1 MALTE
6 KKIKSNATAAA
17 FRKGKTLYLDGGVQE
32 FLLDRDVENGITYLN
47 GKVEGNIVPFYEVSV
62 DLDEKRDFEAADSR
76 CQCEAYRSYPGFCKH
91 LVALQLR
98 YIEEEEK
105 RQRDEV
111 RNKKKMDLFD
121 KKKIGIGDSQNKYQ
135 TNKYTEAEGLED
147 EYLDEEYQENKYPIV
162 TEFLEFLED
171 VEKINASRKNAAPKK
186 KETPEEQLSRLLG
199 LGSVKRGIQPPK
211 PQTDA
216 AITRMLERVSRHTQ
230 DEIYHGPGNV
240 EVIEI
245 EPQLL
250 LSRDYRGNNVSFKV
264 GGKKKYVIK
273 SLEEFVENVEKRV
286 YFEYGKNLAF
296 QHSREHFS
304 KASLPILDFISEYI
318 HMRGKGYVRSF
329 YHAPATKE
337 ISLNNNIL
345 FERFMLAMEESERA
359 KGELSFSSDLV
370 SISGGK
376 GVRYYLKKEDPDF
389 VVTLEK
395 VDDGAFLQFPDFE
408 CVLGATEIFLVDHN
422 MIYHCSSEFEKDM
435 RILLEQFDVGVA
447 QDLFIGNED
456 LQSVCATIIPLL
468 QQHFVLEEKDIS
480 VEEYQPPEVQFLFYL
495 DDDKEIGVTSKV
507 ECQYGSNTYRIF
519 EETDRSVYR
528 DVQKEAKAL
537 QVLHKYFVMARRKN
551 SDFMLNEED
560 MLYELLLNGI
570 EELNEIGQVF
580 ATESF
585 RRNEIRQT
593 PGVDLGVSIKSD
605 LLNLSVESEQLPYE
619 ELDAILSSYKMR
631 KRYHRLKNGQFLE
644 LEDSSLSVLSELA
657 DGLQISGKDLK
668 RGKIKIPKHRALYV
682 DAVLRDA
689 GEQVHVHR
697 DNLFKG
703 LIRNIKNVEDSDYE
717 VPKQQYSILRSYQK
731 KGYRWLRT
739 IREYGFGG
747 ILADDM
753 GLGKTLQMITLFQAV
768 KEEWDEKG
776 RKENTELALVV
787 CPASLVYNWE
797 SEIAKFAP
805 DLSTLVVSGSAAERK
820 EIIQSNQNVDVWIT
834 SYDLL
839 KRDVEWYQER
849 HFDMHVI
856 DEAQYIKNASTQAA
870 KAVKNISSNTRLA
883 LTGTPIENR
892 LSELWS
898 IFDFLMPGLL
908 FSYKKF
914 KEEIESSII
923 AGTNG
928 EEQKDPKALNRL
940 KNIVRPFILRRLKED
955 VLKDLPKKL
964 EHVVYAKME
973 GEQQK
978 LYDAR
983 VQRLKMSLEKQT
995 NEEYK
1000 SNKIEILSELTRLR
1014 QICCDPALCYEDYK
1028 GGSAKLSVCMEMIED
1043 AVSSGHKVLLFSQF
1057 TSMLETLAKEL
1068 KKKKIAYYELTGETK
1083 KEKRVE
1089 MAKAFNENKVPV
1101 FLISLR
1107 AGGTGLNLVG
1117 ADIVIHFDPWWNLA
1131 AQNQATDRAHRI
1143 GQKNVVTVF
1152 KMITAKTIEEKILAL
1167 QEKKKNLADQIISDE
1182 GMSEGSLTREQ
1193 LLEIL
1198 S

>member
-6 KKIKSNATAAA
+6 KKIRSNATTAA
-17 FRKGKTLYLDGGVQE
+17 FRKGKALYLDGGVQE
-32 FLLDRDVENGITYLN
+32 FLLERDEENGITYLN
-47 GKVEGNIVPFYEVSV
+47 GKVEGNIVPFYEVSA
-62 DLDEKRDFEAADSR
+62 DLDEKREFEATDCR

-98 YIEEEEK
+98 YIQEEK
-105 RQRDEV
+105 NCEQHAV
-111 RNKKKMDLFD
+111 LNKNDVVFSEKEQQNNYKQNY
-121 KKKIGIGDSQNKYQ
+121 SENKYQ
-135 TNKYTEAEGLED
+135 KN
-147 EYLDEEYQENKYPIV
+147 EYLENEKYPIV

-171 VEKINASRKNAAPKK
+171 VEKINASRENNAAKK

-216 AITRMLERVSRHTQ
+216 AITRMLERISRQ
-230 DEIYHGPGNV
+230 AQAEVYHGPGHFEAV
-240 EVIEI
+240 EI
-245 EPQLL
+245 EPQLTMDNYYG
-250 LSRDYRGNNVSFKV
+250 RPEVSFRV
-264 GGKKKYVIK
+264 GGKKKYVVK
-273 SLEEFVENVEKRV
+273 SLEEFVERVENRE

-296 QHSREHFS
+296 QHSREQFAKS
-304 KASLPILDFISEYI
+304 SLPILDFISEYI
-318 HMRGKGYVRSF
+318 HMRGRGYVRSF
-329 YHAPATKE
+329 YHAPATRD
-337 ISLNNNIL
+337 ISLNNIL
-345 FERFMLAMEESERA
+345 FERFMLAMEESEQA
-359 KGELSFSSDLV
+359 KGELAFSTNMIT
-370 SISGGK
+370 ISGGK
-376 GVRYYLKKEDPDF
+376 AERYYLKKENPDF

-395 VDDGAFLQFPDFE
+395 VEDGAFLHFPDFE
-408 CVLGATEIFLVDHN
+408 SILGPNEIFIVEHN
-422 MIYHCSSEFEKDM
+422 MIYHCSPEFEQDM
-435 RILLEQFDVGVA
+435 RIVLEQFDTGTS
-447 QDLFIGNED
+447 QELFIENED
-456 LQSVCATIIPLL
+456 LQSVCANIIPLL
-468 QQHFVLEEKDIS
+468 EQHFSLEEKNIS

-495 DDDKEIGVTSKV
+495 DDDKEIGVTCKV

-519 EETDRSVYR
+519 EETDRSIYR
-528 DVQKEAKAL
+528 DVQKEAKTL

-570 EELNEIGQVF
+570 EELNEIGQVY

-585 RRNEIRQT
+585 RKNEIRQT

-619 ELDAILSSYKMR
+619 ELDAILGSYKMR

-753 GLGKTLQMITLFQAV
+753 GLGKTLQMITLFQSV
-768 KEEWDEKG
+768 KEEWQEKG
-776 RKENTELALVV
+776 AKENTELALVV

-805 DLSTLVVSGSAAERK
+805 DLSTLIVSGSAAERK
-820 EIIQSNQNVDVWIT
+820 KIIQSNQGIDVWIT

-914 KEEIESSII
+914 KEEMESSII

-928 EEQKDPKALNRL
+928 EGQKDTKALNRL

-1014 QICCDPALCYEDYK
+1014 QLCCDPALCYEDYK
-1028 GGSAKLSVCMEMIED
+1028 GGSAKLAVCMETIED

-1057 TSMLETLAKEL
+1057 TSMLEILAKEL

>member
-6 KKIKSNATAAA
+6 QKIKSNATAAA
-17 FRKGKTLYLDGGVQE
+17 FRKGKALFLDGGVQE
-32 FLLDRDVENGITYLN
+32 LVLDRDVENGITYLN
-47 GKVEGNIVPFYEVSV
+47 GKVAGNEVPSYEVSV
-62 DLDEKRDFEAADSR
+62 DLDEKREFEATSSR

-91 LVALQLR
+91 LVALQLK
-98 YIEEEEK
+98 YMEEEQERY
-105 RQRDEV
+105 RQEL
-111 RNKKKMDLFD
+111 RNKKNTELFD
-121 KKKIGIGDSQNKYQ
+121 KKQ
-135 TNKYTEAEGLED
+135 TDTEADMEK
-147 EYLDEEYQENKYPIV
+147 EYPVV
-162 TEFLEFLED
+162 TEFIEFLED
-171 VEKINASRKNAAPKK
+171 VEKINKSREAAKKSK
-186 KETPEEQLSRLLG
+186 KETPEEQLRRLLG
-199 LGSVKRGIQPPK
+199 MGSVKQGIETPK
-211 PQTDA
+211 PQTDVT
-216 AITRMLERVSRHTQ
+216 ITRMLDRIARHTQ
-230 DEIYHGPGNV
+230 EEVYRGPDSSL
-240 EVIEI
+240 EPIEI
-245 EPQLL
+245 EPQL
-250 LSRDYRGNNVSFKV
+250 SIGEDYRGKVVSFKI
-264 GGKKKYVIK
+264 GGKKKYVVK
-273 SLEEFVENVEKRV
+273 SLEELVDNVERHE
-286 YFEYGKNLAF
+286 YFQYGKNLAF
-296 QHSREHFS
+296 QHSREQFAKS
-304 KASLPILDFISEYI
+304 ALPILDFITEYI
-318 HMRGKGYVRSF
+318 HMRGRGYVRSF
-329 YHAPATKE
+329 YHVPATKE
-337 ISLNNNIL
+337 IVLNNIL
-345 FERFMLAMEESERA
+345 FEKLMLAIEKSERE
-359 KGELSFSSDLV
+359 KEEWLPDINLIG
-370 SISGGK
+370 ISGGK
-376 GVRYYLKKEDPDF
+376 GMRYNLKQEDPDF
-389 VVTLEK
+389 IIRLEK
-395 VDDGAFLQFPDFE
+395 VEDGAFLYFPNFR
-408 CVLGATEIFLVDHN
+408 CILGATEIFIVDYN
-422 MIYHCSSEFEKDM
+422 MIYHCTREFEKDM
-435 RILLEQFDVGVA
+435 RILLEQFDGGES
-447 QDLFIGNED
+447 QELFIGDAD
-456 LQSVCATIIPLL
+456 LQNVCANIIPLL
-468 QQHFVLEEKDIS
+468 EKHFILEEKDIS

-495 DDDKEIGVTSKV
+495 DDDKEIGVTCRV
-507 ECQYGSNTYRIF
+507 ECQYGVDKYRIF
-519 EETDRSVYR
+519 EKTDQSVYR
-528 DVQKEAKAL
+528 DTQKEAEL
-537 QVLHKYFVMARRKN
+537 LRVLHKYFIMARRKH

-560 MLYELLLNGI
+560 KLYELLLNGI
-570 EELNEIGQVF
+570 EELNEMGQVF

-585 RRNEIRQT
+585 RKNGIRQT

-619 ELDAILSSYKMR
+619 ELDAILNSYKMR
-631 KRYHRLKNGQFLE
+631 KRYHRLKDGQFLE

-689 GEQVHVHR
+689 GEQLHVHR
-697 DNLFKG
+697 DSLFKG

-717 VPKQQYSILRSYQK
+717 IPKQQYSILRSYQK
-731 KGYRWLRT
+731 KGFRWLRT
-739 IREYGFGG
+739 IRDYGFGG

-753 GLGKTLQMITLFQAV
+753 GLGKTLQMITLFQSV
-768 KEEWDEKG
+768 KEEWDSQGK
-776 RKENTELALVV
+776 KENTELALVV
-787 CPASLVYNWE
+787 CPASLVFNWE
-797 SEIAKFAP
+797 SEIEKFAP
-805 DLSTLVVSGSAAERK
+805 DLSTLIISGSAAERK
-820 EIIQSNQNVDVWIT
+820 DLIQNSQGADVWIT

-839 KRDVEWYQER
+839 KRDVEWYQDR
-849 HFDMHVI
+849 HFDIHVI

-914 KEEIESSII
+914 KEEMESNII
-923 AGTNG
+923 AGTND
-928 EEQKDPKALNRL
+928 EKAKDTKAVDRL
-940 KNIVRPFILRRLKED
+940 KKMVRPFILRRLKED

-995 NEEYK
+995 DEEYK
-1000 SNKIEILSELTRLR
+1000 NNKIEILSELTRLR
-1014 QICCDPALCYEDYK
+1014 QICCDPGLCYEDYK

-1057 TSMLETLAKEL
+1057 TTMLETIAKEL

-1089 MAKAFNENKVPV
+1089 MAKAFNENKVPI

-1167 QEKKKNLADQIISDE
+1167 QEKKKNLSDQIISDE
-1182 GMSEGSLTREQ
+1182 GMSETKLTREQ

-1198 S
+1198 

>member
-6 KKIKSNATAAA
+6 KKIRSNATTAA
-17 FRKGKTLYLDGGVQE
+17 FRKGKALYLDGGVQE
-32 FLLDRDVENGITYLN
+32 FLLERDEENGITYLN
-47 GKVEGNIVPFYEVSV
+47 GKVEGNIVPFYEVSA
-62 DLDEKRDFEAADSR
+62 DLDEKREFEATDCR

-98 YIEEEEK
+98 YIQEEK
-105 RQRDEV
+105 NCEQHAV
-111 RNKKKMDLFD
+111 LNKNDVVFSEKEQQNNYKQNY
-121 KKKIGIGDSQNKYQ
+121 SENKYQ
-135 TNKYTEAEGLED
+135 KN
-147 EYLDEEYQENKYPIV
+147 EYLENEKYPIV

-171 VEKINASRKNAAPKK
+171 VEKINASRENKASKK

-216 AITRMLERVSRHTQ
+216 AITRMLERISRQ
-230 DEIYHGPGNV
+230 AQAEVYHGPGHFDAV
-240 EVIEI
+240 EI
-245 EPQLL
+245 EPQLTMDNYYG
-250 LSRDYRGNNVSFKV
+250 RPEVSFKV
-264 GGKKKYVIK
+264 GGKKKYVVK
-273 SLEEFVENVEKRV
+273 SLEEFVERVEKRE

-296 QHSREHFS
+296 QHSREQFAKS
-304 KASLPILDFISEYI
+304 SLPILDFISEYI
-318 HMRGKGYVRSF
+318 HLRGKGYVRSF
-329 YHAPATKE
+329 YHAPATRD
-337 ISLNNNIL
+337 ISLNNIL
-345 FERFMLAMEESERA
+345 FERFMLAMEESEQV
-359 KGELSFSSDLV
+359 KGELAFATNMIT
-370 SISGGK
+370 ISGGK
-376 GVRYYLKKEDPDF
+376 AERYYLKKENPDF

-395 VDDGAFLQFPDFE
+395 VEDGAFLHFPDFE
-408 CVLGATEIFLVDHN
+408 SILGPNEIFIVDHN
-422 MIYHCSSEFEKDM
+422 MIYHCSPEFEQDM
-435 RILLEQFDVGVA
+435 RIVLEQFDTGTS
-447 QDLFIGNED
+447 QELFIENED
-456 LQSVCATIIPLL
+456 LQSVCANIIPLL
-468 QQHFVLEEKDIS
+468 EQHFVLEEKDIS

-495 DDDKEIGVTSKV
+495 DDDKEIGVTCRA

-519 EETDRSVYR
+519 EETDRSIYR
-528 DVQKEAKAL
+528 DVQKEAKTL

-570 EELNEIGQVF
+570 EELNEIGQVY

-585 RRNEIRQT
+585 RKNEIRQT

-619 ELDAILSSYKMR
+619 ELDAILGSYKMR

-753 GLGKTLQMITLFQAV
+753 GLGKTLQMITLFQSV
-768 KEEWDEKG
+768 KEEWQEKG
-776 RKENTELALVV
+776 AKENTELALVV

-805 DLSTLVVSGSAAERK
+805 DLSTLIVSGSAAERK
-820 EIIQSNQNVDVWIT
+820 KIIQNNQGIDVWIT

-914 KEEIESSII
+914 KEEMESSII

-928 EEQKDPKALNRL
+928 EEQKDTKALNRL

-1000 SNKIEILSELTRLR
+1000 NNKIEILSELTRLR
-1014 QICCDPALCYEDYK
+1014 QLCCDPALCYEDYK
-1028 GGSAKLSVCMEMIED
+1028 GGSAKLAVCMETIED

-1057 TSMLETLAKEL
+1057 TSMLEILAKEL

-1193 LLEIL
+1193 LLDIL